1 MKDVKAHKIVLSDGS
16 EVPYGLLVWSTGVGP
31 LPIIQSLD
39 LPKSPGGR
47 IGVDEWLRVPSVHDV
62 FSIGDCSGF
71 VESTGRQ
78 TLPAL
83 AQVSDIG
90 FIGFSCTLF
99 HSLNSFNLL
108 LLF

>member
-1 MKDVKAHKIVLSDGS
+1 MILFH
-16 EVPYGLLVWSTGVGP
+16 
-31 LPIIQSLD
+31 
-39 LPKSPGGR
+39 R